1 MNKLSASVAA
11 FRAST
16 AICFVTIF
24 AMATASCTS
33 TGSAPTAGSVL
44 NVASATT
51 STATASADPH
61 AIPAAGSEKTSPEA
75 LALAGGTETNAA
87 KAATQA
93 AAAEA
98 QGKTVAGHPQSPKEA
113 AAAQQAAKATAETG
127 QHVTAFAPAAVK
139 PPVKTSLF
147 GSAAP
152 ETAEQPQAAEAHA
165 APETGAKPTKADA
178 ETKAAQAASGE
189 AGQTIAVPDA
199 KPAVHAPASGKD
211 NGLLMRLFANNAG
224 ASASKRQ
231 VAVIQPKAQ
240 AQLKAISGNAA
251 GQVASAGGLPSPSNY
266 KPTEHLSSLPGVR
279 PNGGIQIMQRD
290 SLYQDDDES
299 AAAPVILASAAG
311 LARLAPNGLKVQRE
325 SVDVACL
332 KPQLVGMLKTIERRF
347 GKSVI
352 VTSGYRSPPYNR
364 LVNGAKASLHMS
376 CAAADIQVP
385 GVSKWDLA
393 NFARTMPGRGGVGTY
408 CYTESVHV
416 DIGPTRDWNWRCG
429 SRRG

>member
-1 MNKLSASVAA
+1 
-11 FRAST
+11 
-16 AICFVTIF
+16 
-24 AMATASCTS
+24 MATASCTS

-178 ETKAAQAASGE
+178 ETKAAQAASSE

-199 KPAVHAPASGKD
+199 KPAAHAPASGKD

-240 AQLKAISGNAA
+240 AQLKAISGNAT
-251 GQVASAGGLPSPSNY
+251 GQVASAAGLPSPSNY
-266 KPTEHLSSLPGVR
+266 RPTEHLSSLPGVR
-279 PNGGIQIMQRD
+279 PNGGIQI
-290 SLYQDDDES
+290 
-299 AAAPVILASAAG
+299 
-311 LARLAPNGLKVQRE
+311 
-325 SVDVACL
+325 
-332 KPQLVGMLKTIERRF
+332 
-347 GKSVI
+347 
-352 VTSGYRSPPYNR
+352 
-364 LVNGAKASLHMS
+364 
-376 CAAADIQVP
+376 
-385 GVSKWDLA
+385 
-393 NFARTMPGRGGVGTY
+393 
-408 CYTESVHV
+408 
-416 DIGPTRDWNWRCG
+416 
-429 SRRG
+429 